1 MLRNDCVK
9 RRFVVIYTVER
20 VEFFGDDLMKSMT
33 GYGKGSVVQNDREL
47 TVELKSV
54 NHRFLDI
61 STKIP
66 RMFIPHEDVIRS
78 ELSGGLSRGHVDV
91 FINYQLTE
99 GSGKV
104 VKADVDLAASYV
116 SCAKQLSDRFLELHN
131 DFTLNSLMR
140 MSDVLSVEQAD
151 EDENLLRDMLRQAT
165 RAAVENLN
173 AMREIEGNK
182 LRKDL
187 LGKLDV
193 VESLLGK
200 VKKYAPLVAEQ
211 YREKLTQRVS
221 EALDGVDIDPSKLA
235 NEVCFFADKSCIDE
249 EITRLSSHIAH
260 AREIL
265 ASEQPVGRKLDFLV
279 QEFNR
284 ETNTIC
290 SKSSYLDLTNVALEM
305 KNEIEKIREQV
316 QNLE

>member
-1 MLRNDCVK
+1 
-9 RRFVVIYTVER
+9 
-20 VEFFGDDLMKSMT
+20 MKSMT
-33 GYGKGSVVQNDREL
+33 GYGKAVVTCENREL
-47 TVELKSV
+47 TIELKSV

-66 RMFIPHEDVIRS
+66 RTFIAYEDIIRNGIS
-78 ELSGGLSRGHVDV
+78 SGVSRGHIDV
-91 FINYQLTE
+91 FLNYKLTE

-104 VKADVDLAASYV
+104 VKIDFSLAESYV
-116 SCAKQLSDRFLELHN
+116 NAAKQLSDRFLDVHN
-131 DFTLNSLMR
+131 DFTLS
-140 MSDVLSVEQAD
+140 
-151 EDENLLRDMLRQAT
+151 NLLRSPDVLTIDQPEEDEDVIRSMLQDCIKK
-165 RAAVENLN
+165 AVDNLN
-173 AMREIEGNK
+173 IMREVEGNK

-187 LGKLDV
+187 LNKIDNLESMLDKVKEYAPMVAASYKEKLSQRIS
-193 VESLLGK
+193 ESLQD
-200 VKKYAPLVAEQ
+200 VE
-211 YREKLTQRVS
+211 
-221 EALDGVDIDPSKLA
+221 IDQSKLA

-249 EITRLSSHIAH
+249 EITRLTSHIAG

-265 ASEQPVGRKLDFLV
+265 AKEEPVGRKLDFLV

-290 SKSSYLDLTNVALEM
+290 SKSSYLELTNIGLQM